1 MKLLLDTHIWL
12 WSFRDKA
19 RLPRRVAR
27 ELASPRNELWLSP
40 MSIWE
45 TALLLERGRL
55 TVKGDPLRWLD
66 QLLAAAV
73 FREASFTRDVA
84 TRAAEV
90 QLPHRDPVDRLLV
103 ATALVHDLTLVTADQ
118 RLLDQAQCPVLRER

>member
-1 MKLLLDTHIWL
+1 
-12 WSFRDKA
+12 
-19 RLPRRVAR
+19 
-27 ELASPRNELWLSP
+27 LWLSP

-55 TVKGDPLRWLD
+55 TVKGDQLRWLD
-66 QLLAAAV
+66 QLLAASG

-90 QLPHRDPVDRLLV
+90 HLPHRDPVDRLLV

-118 RLLDQAQCPVLRER
+118 RLLDQTQCAVLRER